1 MDTMDNPK
9 VFQNRKV
16 LITGGTG
23 SLGGVVLKAILAG
36 DNGTPKLVRIF
47 SRDEAKQ
54 YELKK
59 TVNGYETDID
69 YHIGDIRCYEKVRA
83 AMQGMD
89 IVINA
94 AALKH
99 VPACENDPI
108 EAVRTNV
115 LGPYNIVRSVRELA
129 SDGPHTV
136 LGISTDKACSPSSV
150 MGMTKALQEKIF
162 IQANLQAKTRFIVI
176 RYGNMLESRGSVV
189 PLFRVQIAQGGPVT
203 ITHREMTRF
212 LVSLPEASYHL
223 IQALSV
229 LEPGQIYIPQMRS
242 AYIDT
247 LADAMIKMYS
257 SPKEVIAKLY
267 TGVRPGEKLADII
280 ISKEESQYARDSGK
294 GYYVLWSPQPYFRAV
309 KSREPQWEYSS
320 SGGEWTVMSE
330 KEITKKLLE
339 IGG

>member
-1 MDTMDNPK
+1 MDIK
-9 VFQNRKV
+9 EKIQVFQDQNI

-23 SLGGVVLKAILAG
+23 SLGGIVLKSILDG
-36 DNGTPKLVRIF
+36 SHGIPKMIRIF

-59 TVNGYETDID
+59 SMNTNGIEVD
-69 YHIGDIRCYEKVRA
+69 YHIGDIRCYEKVCA
-83 AMQGMD
+83 AIKGMN
-89 IVINA
+89 IVVNA

-115 LGPYNIVRSVRELA
+115 LGPYNIVRAVREMA

-203 ITHREMTRF
+203 ITHKEMTRF

-229 LEPGQIYIPQMRS
+229 LEPGQIYIPKMKS

-257 SPKEVIAKLY
+257 SPKEVIRKLY

-280 ISKEESQYARDSGK
+280 ISKEESQYARDSGN
-294 GYYVLWSPQPYFRAV
+294 GYYVLWSPQPHFRAV

-320 SGGEWTVMSE
+320 GGVGRDIMSE
-330 KEITKKLLE
+330 KEITKKLSE
-339 IGG
+339 IER